1 MSIGKAM
8 FSAKTTNWILTK
20 SQNSYAILLLI
31 KMAQFL
37 HFVSGQKIEL
47 EVIVID

>member
-1 MSIGKAM
+1 
-8 FSAKTTNWILTK
+8 
-20 SQNSYAILLLI
+20 LI